1 MSKAIGF
8 LVLLIAL
15 VSGLFASAAVMKYM
29 KNQRQALTS
38 ETATTT
44 AKIIVAQKE
53 IPVGTTIRSEHISL
67 VERPKKNLPESGFAE
82 TKLVIDRMVKST
94 IYNGEIVLNERLVEP
109 GAPGGL
115 PALIPE
121 GMRAVTLR
129 VDDTISVG
137 GFVQPGYHVDIVTTI
152 DFHGVNEETVSKV
165 ILQNIRVVATGQ
177 EIERK
182 EDKKS
187 KVVPTVTVLVD
198 LEQAER
204 LVLAANAGTIRLV
217 LRNHR
222 DESEKPT
229 DGVKLSNLISTMN
242 KELAPPKLEITP
254 EINDEDTRDFRIVG
268 VFRGGVRSEV
278 VFNQ

>member
-254 EINDEDTRDFRIVG
+254 EINDEDTRDFRIVE